1 MSLRLDA
8 FYRPITNVI
17 LVQGSLELASR
28 NFITGATKSVYA
40 IIYSLIL
47 VINPSD
53 RSFIGILTIADRDS
67 A

>member
-1 MSLRLDA
+1 MREFYWSL
-8 FYRPITNVI
+8 TNVI

-47 VINPSD
+47 VSKPSYL
-53 RSFIGILTIADRDS
+53 SSISVLTIADRDF